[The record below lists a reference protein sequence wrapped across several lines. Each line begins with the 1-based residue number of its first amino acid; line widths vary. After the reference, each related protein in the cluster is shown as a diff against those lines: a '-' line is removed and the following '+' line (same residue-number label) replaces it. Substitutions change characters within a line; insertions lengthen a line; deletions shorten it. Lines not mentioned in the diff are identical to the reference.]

1 MNEKNNKNASSKID
15 ELCKVDSSVIKK
27 MNQKQ
32 KLEEIIK
39 IIEKNPDILEK
50 LDIPKLKIIN
60 KYYKDK
66 ILEYEKKLSN

>member
-15 ELCKVDSSVIKK
+15 ELCKVDNSVIKK